1 METNAIVIL
10 VSGSDTA
17 INGLIDEINV
27 TIGRRITPY
36 FSAELYH
43 LKEKE
48 VAQSLLIKPL
58 SDHMNAE
65 RSKQETEKNAAIL
78 IGNAFKDLL
87 LKDKKDSITFAE
99 KLGKQIK
106 KDESVR
112 KSVEILI
119 SPDVVITPEIV
130 NITGITPVI
139 QKIMRS
145 VYNIATVDL

>member
-10 VSGSDTA
+10 VNSSNTA
-17 INGLIDEINV
+17 ISGLISEINGM
-27 TIGRRITPY
+27 IARIISPN

-43 LKEKE
+43 LTERE

-58 SDHMNAE
+58 NDHVNAKI
-65 RSKQETEKNAAIL
+65 SKEEAEKNAAIL

-87 LKDKKDSITFAE
+87 FKDKKDSITFAE

-106 KDESVR
+106 KDESIR
-112 KSVEILI
+112 RSVEILI

-130 NITGITPVI
+130 NTTGITPAI
-139 QKIMRS
+139 RSIMRS

>member
-10 VSGSDTA
+10 VNGSYAAIQELITE
-17 INGLIDEINV
+17 INGTV
-27 TIGRRITPY
+27 ARRIAPHL
-36 FSAELYH
+36 SAEVYH

-58 SDHMNAE
+58 NDHVNAKT
-65 RSKQETEKNAAIL
+65 SKQEAEKNAAIL

-87 LKDKKDSITFAE
+87 FKDKKDSITFAE

-130 NITGITPVI
+130 NATGITPAI
-139 QKIMRS
+139 RSIMRS